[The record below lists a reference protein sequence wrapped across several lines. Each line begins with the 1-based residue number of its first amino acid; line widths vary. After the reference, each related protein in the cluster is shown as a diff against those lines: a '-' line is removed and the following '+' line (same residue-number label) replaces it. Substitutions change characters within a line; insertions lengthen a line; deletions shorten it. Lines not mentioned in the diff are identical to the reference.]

1 MTPTM
6 PQALVA
12 WNAIDFGKGVLVLSS
27 ADVLVDG
34 FDRIRE
40 EVHGVVDGLSEDQLA
55 WRADKSAN
63 SIAWLVWHLT
73 RVQDDHIAGVAGHEQ
88 VWTAGGWAERFEL
101 PFELDETGYG
111 ASADDVAAVRADA
124 GLLIAYHDA
133 VHQSTVDYV
142 KTVTDD
148 DLAVVVDKN
157 WNPPVTLSVR
167 LVSVLSDDLQ
177 HIGQAAFVRGLIT
190 RR

>member
-1 MTPTM
+1 M
-6 PQALVA
+6 
-12 WNAIDFGKGVLVLSS
+12 KGCIHLSS

-34 FDRIRE
+34 FERIRE
-40 EVHGVVDGLSEDQLA
+40 EVQAVVEGLSEEQLA
-55 WRADKSAN
+55 WRADEAAN

-88 VWTAGGWAERFEL
+88 VWTADGWAERFDL
-101 PFELDETGYG
+101 PFQLDETGYG

-124 GLLIAYHDA
+124 DLLVAYHEA
-133 VHQSTVDYV
+133 VHQKTVEYV

-148 DLAVVVDKN
+148 DLAVVVDEN
-157 WNPPVTLSVR
+157 WDPPVTLGVR
-167 LVSVLSDDLQ
+167 LVSVISDDLQ
-177 HIGQAAFVRGLIT
+177 HVGQAAFVRGLIT